1 MQIPFMSFFTHQI
14 RKKDTM
20 PI

>member
-1 MQIPFMSFFTHQI
+1 MQIPFMSFLTHQI